1 ADIIRHKGKYY
12 LFEADGKKE
21 AICYCVAERPD
32 GPYFEPDNN
41 KVSVA
46 DTALEGN
53 CTYRILGTDKFVMI
67 ADQFKKGGYFMQ
79 ETTDLINF
87 TKVDKDSFSL
97 DHLKPR
103 HGSVL
108 HISDEEYARLKNGG
122 FSAL

>member
-1 ADIIRHKGKYY
+1 NEKYY
-12 LFEADGKKE
+12 LFQADGEKE
-21 AICYCVAERPD
+21 AICYCVADRPD
-32 GPYFEPDNN
+32 GPYYEPENN

-53 CTYRILGTDKFVMI
+53 CIYRILGTDRFVMI

-87 TKVDKDSFSL
+87 SKVNENKFSL
-97 DHLKPR
+97 NHLRPR

-108 HISDEEYARLKNGG
+108 HITEQEYALVKNSE
-122 FSAL
+122 FRTE